1 MISDSPYQTGEL
13 LLRPLEGAVA
23 GFAGSLV
30 MLAAVSA
37 LNPGASGSASV
48 WIEWLGRL
56 YPGAAQSR
64 GLAGLAI
71 HGLLGAVL
79 GILYAA
85 SQQRIPRRPLLG
97 IGAFYGLLLW
107 IGGRIVLGWLF
118 STPVRDVV
126 HSWVWLA
133 GACVFGITLAL
144 SAAWADARR
153 PAPAVSAPRD

>member
-1 MISDSPYQTGEL
+1 VISDSPYHSGEL
-13 LLRPLEGAVA
+13 ALRPGEGVVA
-23 GFAGSLV
+23 GIAGSFL

-37 LNPGASGSASV
+37 LDPGSSGSGSL

-56 YPGAAQSR
+56 YAGAAESR
-64 GLAGLAI
+64 GVPGLVV

-79 GILYAA
+79 GVLYAA

-107 IGGRIVLGWLF
+107 IGGRIMLGWLF

-153 PAPAVSAPRD
+153 PTTAVSVPRD